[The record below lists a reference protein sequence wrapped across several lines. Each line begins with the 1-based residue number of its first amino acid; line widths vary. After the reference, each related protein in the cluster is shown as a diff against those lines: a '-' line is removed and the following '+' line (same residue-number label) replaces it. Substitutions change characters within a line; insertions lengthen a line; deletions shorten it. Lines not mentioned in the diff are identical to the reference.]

1 MEYYSAVDVNN
12 MIVIFARYVVQ
23 LILMKVMMIILMPRT
38 IFIVL

>member
-12 MIVIFARYVVQ
+12 MIVIFARYVLQ